1 MKNNETLEQRIRRV
15 AASMDDRGVRK
26 FFDIVP
32 HSVFV
37 DWDATWDEGARDDIN
52 DDSTDEELE
61 NAILSQEDSHD
72 EYYHD
77 KMVDYKAE
85 RAIPVVADALATAMS
100 AQFPIEGE
108 RMSSEDVKRAREI
121 ATELLSDDRKFEK
134 AAEMDLRKAFLFEVT
149 DNDIK
154 AIEPSWRH
162 AFSNVWFRMR
172 GKQVHKSLRTDVK
185 KCLNN
190 ATLAWSC

>member
-1 MKNNETLEQRIRRV
+1 MNNLEQRIRRI

-61 NAILSQEDSHD
+61 DAILSQEDSHD

-77 KMVDYKAE
+77 EMVDYKTE
-85 RAIPVVADALATAMS
+85 RAIPVVADALATAM
-100 AQFPIEGE
+100 AEQFPIEGD
-108 RMSSEDVKRAREI
+108 RMSAEDVTRAREI
-121 ATELLSDDRKFEK
+121 AIELLSDDKKFEK
-134 AAEMDLRKAFLFEVT
+134 ATGCGMRKSFLFEVT
-149 DNDIK
+149 DDGIK
-154 AIEPSWRH
+154 AIERGWGH
-162 AFSNVWFRMR
+162 IFGNVWFRMS
-172 GKQVHKSLRTDVK
+172 GKKVHKSLRTDVM
-185 KCLNN
+185 KCLGI

>member
-1 MKNNETLEQRIRRV
+1 MNKLEQRIREV
-15 AASMDDRGVRK
+15 ASKMEGK
-26 FFDIVP
+26 FFETVP

-37 DWDATWDEGARDDIN
+37 EWDQTWDVAGDLGITGE
-52 DDSTDEELE
+52 STDEEIE
-61 NAILSQEDSHD
+61 KAIRNQEATHD
-72 EYYHD
+72 EYYQD
-77 KMVDYKAE
+77 KVFDYKSE
-85 RAIPVVADALATAMS
+85 RAIPVVADALATAM
-100 AQFPIEGE
+100 AVQFPIEGE
-108 RMSSEDVKRAREI
+108 KMSDEDVARAREI

-134 AAEMDLRKAFLFEVT
+134 AAEMDLRQAFLFEVT

-190 ATLAWSC
+190 AALLWSC